1 MVFDIATCREDNMAR
16 LFHKAYSNRS
26 IIYPGNGGITPKGRI
41 NPNRAK
47 KIKAIKDFLFR
58 YQAFYKETGQ
68 ALKIPDEYKK
78 YFNCLKFRF
87 RMEKDNIENM
97 LKLIKHRH
105 FK

>member
-1 MVFDIATCREDNMAR
+1 MAR
-16 LFHKAYSNRS
+16 LFHKAFSNRS
-26 IIYPGNGGITPKGRI
+26 IVYPGNGGITPKGRMSHDK
-41 NPNRAK
+41 AK
-47 KIKAIKDFLFR
+47 KIKEIKDFLFR
-58 YQAFYKETGQ
+58 YQAFYEETRQ
-68 ALKIPDEYKK
+68 ALPIPSEYKK